1 MRTMTFCSIAWLSV
15 VFTAVISAEEH
26 QAARVISVA
35 GTAEMKTAPDHV
47 VWTVTLTDFNTDMRK
62 AKQSNDAK
70 IEAVLDLRRDLDIND
85 QDIETGQLSIR
96 REYERGKYGER
107 GAFRHY
113 VVSRNVTIR
122 QRDLRR
128 FDEYVDELVASSEME
143 VGFSFESSQIHEIR
157 AATRLK
163 ALAVA
168 KEKAAAMA
176 QVVDADLGRVLTIH
190 EHSPNQPFAS
200 PMSNAAFTHSPPP
213 VDVASDRF
221 VPGAIRVQI
230 SVYVTFELR

>member
-1 MRTMTFCSIAWLSV
+1 MKKKLWCLLAWL
-15 VFTAVISAEEH
+15 AVILAGRLSAEE
-26 QAARVISVA
+26 ALSARIISVA
-35 GTAEMKTAPDHV
+35 GTAETKTAPDQV
-47 VWTVTLTDFNTDMRK
+47 VWAITLSDFDTDMRK
-62 AKQSNDAK
+62 AKRSNDAK
-70 IEAVLDLRRDLDIND
+70 VTAVLDLRRDLDIND

-96 REYERGKYGER
+96 REHERGKYGER

-113 VVSRNVTIR
+113 VVSRTVTIR
-122 QRDLRR
+122 QRDLSR
-128 FDEYVDELVASSEME
+128 FDEYLDELVASSEME
-143 VGFSFESSQIHEIR
+143 VGFSFESSRIHDIR

-176 QVVDADLGRVLTIH
+176 QAVGASLGRVLTIH
-190 EHSPNQPFAS
+190 ERSPDQPFSS
-200 PMSNAAFTHSPPP
+200 PLSNTSFTQGPPP

-230 SVYVTFELR
+230 SVYTTFELQ